1 MGCCISVTKTTAPV
15 KVARL
20 EARPRQNSEKAKV
33 TKRKSEEVANYL
45 STKLGQPRNLTQ
57 LIVLD
62 MLGQFP
68 GNRNKLRITQTAVSY
83 FTLKEMM
90 RLSFTCKRLY
100 IILGDQLILKR
111 FTDSQTKGM

>member
-1 MGCCISVTKTTAPV
+1 M
-15 KVARL
+15 
-20 EARPRQNSEKAKV
+20 
-33 TKRKSEEVANYL
+33 
-45 STKLGQPRNLTQ
+45 TQ

-83 FTLKEMM
+83 FTLKELM

-111 FTDSQTKGM
+111 FTDSQTKGLQARISTRRQRFGNLLSD